1 MVWESQFLSQFTR
14 IFPKLPS
21 KETELPEE
29 DEEGK
34 DDEDEIDKADDSVV
48 PPSSGSTQIST
59 VVTSVPKRKAVSFE
73 DIIIEVFLQ
82 DRRQTMR
89 MYCPLPNKA
98 RAIPA
103 DSQSLPPLDTSKGP
117 LPGSIAAGLTKAGG
131 GWRAPP
137 KSDKVSSGPV
147 QLNPSQI
154 EAATRLSQGLSVKPL
169 DTVAGK
175 KDQVFSASTAGMLIN
190 FAQNQIAGYDNDD
203 LMSLAASVNLDAVDI
218 PPRVK
223 RLMEQKRLIRMKYE
237 NSRNAH
243 QAAVLRQQVYRFD
256 QSTAGNVVSG
266 AQCIL
271 DQQSQFQ
278 PSAPQ
283 GRPSAYGLT
292 GSSVASSSSTS
303 GMPGLPFRNSN
314 VMIGAGMSGVG
325 LDRVPSS
332 SLRQQQGGR
341 EARFPNTSISQQ
353 PVLVRHLEQSQ
364 LGAKQPQKDYGGSSS
379 SKITDQLSRE
389 EMLKHLFPGWF

>member
-1 MVWESQFLSQFTR
+1 MAWESQFLTQFTR

-21 KETELPEE
+21 KETDLAEE
-29 DEEGK
+29 DDEGK
-34 DDEDEIDKADDSVV
+34 DDEDETDKVEDSAV
-48 PPSSGSTQIST
+48 PPPYGGSQNST
-59 VVTSVPKRKAVSFE
+59 VVTSVSKRKAVSFE
-73 DIIIEVFLQ
+73 DIIVEVFLQ

-98 RAIPA
+98 RAMPA
-103 DSQSLPPLDTSKGP
+103 DNQSLPPLETSKGH
-117 LPGSIAAGLTKAGG
+117 LPGSIAAGLAKAGG

-137 KSDKVSSGPV
+137 KSEKVSSGPV

-169 DTVAGK
+169 ETVSVK
-175 KDQVFSASTAGMLIN
+175 KDQTFSASTAGMLIN

-243 QAAVLRQQVYRFD
+243 QASVLRQQVYRFD
-256 QSTAGNVVSG
+256 QSTSGNIVPG
-266 AQCIL
+266 AQYIL
-271 DQQSQFQ
+271 DQQSQIQ

-283 GRPSAYGLT
+283 ARPTAYGLT
-292 GSSVASSSSTS
+292 GSSVVSSSSTS

-314 VMIGAGMSGVG
+314 VMIGAGMSGAG
-325 LDRVPSS
+325 LDRVPYS
-332 SLRQQQGGR
+332 SLRQQQGSR
-341 EARFPNTSISQQ
+341 DIRSSSISQQ
-353 PVLVRHLEQSQ
+353 PVLVRHLEHNQQS
-364 LGAKQPQKDYGGSSS
+364 AKQPQKDYGGV
-379 SKITDQLSRE
+379 KITDQLSRE